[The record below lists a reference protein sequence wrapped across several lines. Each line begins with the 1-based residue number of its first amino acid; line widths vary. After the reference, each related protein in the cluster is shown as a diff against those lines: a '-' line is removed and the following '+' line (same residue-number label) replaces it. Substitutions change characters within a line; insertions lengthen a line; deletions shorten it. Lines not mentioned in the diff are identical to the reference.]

1 MTQSTPDFDLTYTH
15 RVLDDARSARRYFAK
30 FDRIIGHLRGVADL
44 SVEERLITKR
54 EGKILAYY
62 LEGLGQSFT
71 ALSYK
76 YLMTNR
82 AAKSGKMSID
92 KTESGFPVFSE
103 ILQLASDATQ
113 AKTHLKSLPTQ
124 ERIKKEM
131 INHILTDQ
139 TAPTSLQ
146 YAMAQRIYY
155 ETLESGILAK
165 EGGKTGALFLSQNH
179 PQIVWVGKDLKK
191 RKRRYVVH
199 WAAYDSKTNLPVVY
213 LMVLDDTASR
223 ALPHDER
230 RWPRVQDALMAQS
243 LSELKL
249 LTIARGFDADFNSLH
264 PKSLRRFHLG
274 PMHSHAFTEQHGPIR
289 NVLADA
295 EGETGLDWALAW
307 TVETLISEKQEWVK
321 TGLLKHAWREVYQID
336 DFSLSDG
343 ISGKQDGLTDVTR
356 ALILPHRAYQVL
368 EEKYASDFRNIRKYV
383 VGRNDKILSYN

>member
-1 MTQSTPDFDLTYTH
+1 MTQSTPEFDLTYTH
-15 RVLDDARSARRYFAK
+15 RVLDDARLARRYFAK
-30 FDRIIGHLRGVADL
+30 FDRIIGHLRGVTDL
-44 SVEERLITKR
+44 SVGERLINKR
-54 EGKILAYY
+54 EAEVLRYY
-62 LEGLGQSFT
+62 LDGLNRSFT

-82 AAKSGKMSID
+82 SPKSGKISID

-113 AKTHLKSLPTQ
+113 TKTRLKSLPTQ
-124 ERIKKEM
+124 DRIRKEM
-131 INHILTDQ
+131 VNHILTDQ
-139 TAPTSLQ
+139 SAPTHLQ

-155 ETLESGILAK
+155 ETLA
-165 EGGKTGALFLSQNH
+165 EGAEKGRELFLSQNH
-179 PQIVWVGKDLKK
+179 PQIMWLGKDLKK
-191 RKRRYVVH
+191 RKRRYIVH
-199 WAAYDSKTNLPVVY
+199 WANYDSKTNLPVVY

-230 RWPRVQDALMAQS
+230 RWPRAQDSLMAQS

-249 LTIARGFDADFNSLH
+249 LTIARGFDADFDTLH
-264 PKSLRRFHLG
+264 PKILRRFHLG

-307 TVETLISEKQEWVK
+307 TVETLMSEKQEWTKV
-321 TGLLKHAWREVYQID
+321 GLMKHRWREVYRIED
-336 DFSLSDG
+336 YSLSSG
-343 ISGKQDGLTDVTR
+343 ISGKQDGVTDVSR

-368 EEKYASDFRNIRKYV
+368 EEKYASDFRGVRKYV
-383 VGRNDKILSYN
+383 VGRNDRILSYT